1 MLVKKKKENS
11 LLKNLMLAFFF
22 VGIILVYFNH
32 LSNNASRK
40 RTTSEKTDIETL
52 VEYDMQGNYPKTPR
66 DVVKLHCRYM
76 KLFYS
81 KKLEDIEIKELN
93 SKVIGLYSSE
103 LMWIN
108 TEETIYADL
117 KANIKDMK
125 KEGYVYLMYT
135 LPEIS
140 QIKTYT
146 KDGKNMATME
156 VEIALDTKEQKGY
169 MYIQYV
175 LVKENEQ
182 WKILAWG
189 ESKLNN

>member
-11 LLKNLMLAFFF
+11 LLKNLILAFFF

-103 LMWIN
+103 LMRIN

>member
-11 LLKNLMLAFFF
+11 LLKNLILAFFF

-103 LMWIN
+103 LMRIN
-108 TEETIYADL
+108 TEETIYA
-117 KANIKDMK
+117 ANIKDMK

>member
-11 LLKNLMLAFFF
+11 LLKNLILAFFF

-52 VEYDMQGNYPKTPR
+52 VEYDMQGNYPKTTR
-66 DVVKLHCRYM
+66 DVVKLHCRYT

-103 LMWIN
+103 LMRIN

>member
-1 MLVKKKKENS
+1 MKKKKENS
-11 LLKNLMLAFFF
+11 SLKNLILAFFF

-40 RTTSEKTDIETL
+40 RTISEKTDIETL

-103 LMWIN
+103 LMRIN

>member
-1 MLVKKKKENS
+1 MKKKKENS
-11 LLKNLMLAFFF
+11 LLKNLILAFFF

-103 LMWIN
+103 LMRIN

-156 VEIALDTKEQKGY
+156 VEIALDTKEQNGY

>member
-11 LLKNLMLAFFF
+11 LLKNLILAFFF

-103 LMWIN
+103 LMRIN

-125 KEGYVYLMYT
+125 LF
-135 LPEIS
+135 L
-140 QIKTYT
+140 
-146 KDGKNMATME
+146 
-156 VEIALDTKEQKGY
+156 
-169 MYIQYV
+169 
-175 LVKENEQ
+175 
-182 WKILAWG
+182 
-189 ESKLNN
+189 

>member
-1 MLVKKKKENS
+1 MKKKKENS
-11 LLKNLMLAFFF
+11 LLKNLILAFFF

-103 LMWIN
+103 LMRIN

>member
-1 MLVKKKKENS
+1 
-11 LLKNLMLAFFF
+11 
-22 VGIILVYFNH
+22 
-32 LSNNASRK
+32 
-40 RTTSEKTDIETL
+40 
-52 VEYDMQGNYPKTPR
+52 
-66 DVVKLHCRYM
+66 
-76 KLFYS
+76 
-81 KKLEDIEIKELN
+81 
-93 SKVIGLYSSE
+93 
-103 LMWIN
+103 
-108 TEETIYADL
+108 
-117 KANIKDMK
+117 
-125 KEGYVYLMYT
+125 MYT